1 MKSMGSGWENLKIQL
16 ALKGLKVTPNI
27 ILSIL
32 ISIVPSFLSSFFFNP
47 QHSEHYVIIDRTIV
61 VYIVAFNL
69 MGILKLSFMT
79 DFISLH
85 FIQQQKHS
93 LLPVHPFHSLLY
105 CQSLTPG
112 TYKMFHLFQFLSM
125 CTSDVHMFFSI
136 LATYHHPC
144 LFRVHF

>member
-105 CQSLTPG
+105 CQ
-112 TYKMFHLFQFLSM
+112 
-125 CTSDVHMFFSI
+125 
-136 LATYHHPC
+136 
-144 LFRVHF
+144 